1 MSELTV
7 QTEEATTP
15 LCECGCGEHVTPGL
29 VFGKPR
35 RYIRGHG
42 PQATGKTGG
51 GARRKP
57 TGRTPSLDELKATK
71 PERDEDKAPGTAN
84 AKTKRRRARAAAT
97 DEVPYKAGVIAR
109 GMNKLYARTGKFVK
123 VMDADIG
130 SAIIAASK
138 ESDDD
143 VTVGEAWDELA
154 KTNPRIRAVLL
165 KMITG
170 GAWTQVFMAH
180 APILLAVLM
189 KDAVR
194 KRLPF
199 PKLTEFVTAFGN
211 DDETGDTGEAGG
223 GGLGAMLANLT
234 PEDLAQVSAMMDG
247 GGPLINM
254 VMGQMRNPTGTGR
267 VPATVGVEH
276 VHVAGDPPCAG
287 CGWSGE
293 G

>member
-1 MSELTV
+1 MSEATV
-7 QTEEATTP
+7 LEETP

-42 PQATGKTGG
+42 PQAQGKTKTP
-51 GARRKP
+51 RKP
-57 TGRTPSLDELKATK
+57 GRTPSLDELKANSEDK
-71 PERDEDKAPGTAN
+71 PEDRAPGDTTG
-84 AKTKRRRARAAAT
+84 KKRKRRTHTHAAP

-130 SAIIAASK
+130 SAIIAATRK

-154 KTNPRIRAVLL
+154 KTNPRIRAILL

-170 GAWTQVFMAH
+170 GAWTQVLMAH
-180 APILLAVLM
+180 APILLAILM

-199 PKLTEFVTAFGN
+199 PKLTEFVTAFG
-211 DDETGDTGEAGG
+211 DDDQPGGEQDG

-234 PEDLAQVSAMMDG
+234 PEDMEQVSAMV
-247 GGPLINM
+247 GGPLMNM
-254 VMGQMRNPTGTGR
+254 VMGHMTNGQTADPTGTGR
-267 VPATVGVEH
+267 VPEAT
-276 VHVAGDPPCAG
+276 
-287 CGWSGE
+287 GE